1 MKKLL
6 LKLSPAALLLPLP
19 IASGVVGAFADGSNS
34 NSVKD
39 LFTLSSASVKDEH
52 KKVSEAM
59 ENSPEYGVE
68 FSSSSGM
75 VTYKNIVDLH
85 EVNKTDN
92 LVEIVANSS
101 TDYNN
106 LETTLL
112 ELSKIHIR
120 VADAYDSSIYF
131 DVNLE
136 QNPTINQVSRSD
148 FEGGYNNLFYNVT
161 FNGYTVANNSDY
173 SPLEGYTVAWR
184 QSLFNAPH
192 YIKKP
197 EEAVTYLPTGF
208 KYDIETNQVLVD
220 MGNAASGSTVDPHNQ
235 LVFDLDD
242 PTDSYPD
249 FAGFTTGEVVISVYT
264 DEVGSFMINKIGND
278 TFVSA
283 EDSLFQR
290 NTGNLLTH
298 QFDFENMIDGAIN
311 HYYPLPSVLSNSSYE
326 LSITKDGKAV
336 TIDDAA
342 NFIPKEVGEYGLKI
356 SSANAF
362 GYLMSYSG
370 TFTVNESPTVL
381 NDVSGIASINAK
393 MFESFTIPTFSYE
406 GGNGSLTKTIQ
417 VLLDDEVNNVN
428 EGDSFVIEKK
438 VKNASIRVTVSDEI
452 KVDNTFTYPIN
463 LDTNVT
469 HFYLED
475 AFDINYVS
483 YGQDFEVPSYVAIDY
498 SKEDVSK
505 TNMEVDIKRGKAT
518 YYQAGD
524 VIPNVKSDF
533 ELQYI
538 SGGVIL
544 KTIRV
549 IATTSNISSSD
560 TSFDGFYKSN
570 ENVTS
575 SLISASGMK
584 FTLGD
589 GDTIINEPLNV
600 STTDLNVSFCYF
612 PDLGDYQDVD
622 IAFSAIGGKQVVVSF
637 KELGEKPLI
646 YLNGKRIYKSVTVSQ
661 STYTDEDS
669 SYLYGKKYFKY
680 SFILMGDKAKIT
692 NASSQLVTAIDTFED
707 GSAFTGFKSAA
718 AQIQFKVNGAKEG
731 NVFVLNQIS
740 NQQLTTQ
747 VLNYG
752 DTRAPYIGFEAPLSN
767 GIYKL
772 GEVVSIPKAYAHDV
786 LNSTATVLMSVMNP
800 DGEYIIRNAE
810 PFAFD
815 LPLTSYG
822 VYYVSFSC
830 TDGNNQTT
838 NYGYRLVVS
847 DDVAPEIYTNASY
860 AESYSGKVYIYKA
873 KAYDNIDGELSVLA
887 ILRSPDGDSR
897 VVTMGQEAELTMKGE
912 YVLTYYA
919 MDQEGNVGTKV
930 YTFINK

>member
-1 MKKLL
+1 MKKML
-6 LKLSPAALLLPLP
+6 LKLSPVALLLPLP
-19 IASGVVGAFADGSNS
+19 LASGVVGAFAGGNNAD
-34 NSVKD
+34 SVKD
-39 LFTLSSASVKDEH
+39 LFALSSASVKDEH

-59 ENSPEYGVE
+59 ENSPDYGIE
-68 FSSSSGM
+68 FSSSSGT
-75 VTYKNIVDLH
+75 VAYKNIVDLH
-85 EVNKTDN
+85 QVSKTDN
-92 LVEIVANSS
+92 LIEVVANSS
-101 TDYNN
+101 TDYSN

-120 VADAYDSSIYF
+120 VTDAYDSNIYF
-131 DVNLE
+131 DVNIE
-136 QNPTINQVSRSD
+136 QNPVINQVSRAD
-148 FEGGYNNLFYNVT
+148 LVGGYNNAFYNVT
-161 FNGYTVANNSDY
+161 FNGYTAANNSDY

-192 YIKKP
+192 YIKNP
-197 EEAVTYLPTGF
+197 QEAATYLPTGF

-278 TFVSA
+278 TFASA

-290 NTGNLLTH
+290 NTGNLLTRR
-298 QFDFENMIDGAIN
+298 FDFENMIDGAVN

-326 LSITKDGKAV
+326 LSLTRDGKPV
-336 TIDDAA
+336 TVDEVSD
-342 NFIPKEVGEYGLKI
+342 FVPKEAGEYGLKV
-356 SSANAF
+356 SSTNAF
-362 GYLMSYSG
+362 GYPISYSG

-381 NDVSGIASINAK
+381 NDVSGIASIDAK
-393 MFESFTIPTFSYE
+393 LFESFLIPNFSYE
-406 GGNGSLTKTIQ
+406 GGNGSLTKTVQ
-417 VLLDDEVNNVN
+417 VLLDGEVNDVR

-438 VKNASIRVTVSDEI
+438 VKSASIRVTVSDEI
-452 KVDNTFTYPIN
+452 KVDNTFTYPIH
-463 LDTNVT
+463 LDSDVI

-475 AFDINYVS
+475 AFDINYVT

-505 TNMEVDIKRGKAT
+505 TNMEVDVKRGKST

-524 VIPNVKSDF
+524 IIKNVKGDF
-533 ELQYI
+533 TLDYV
-538 SGGVIL
+538 SNGVTL
-544 KTIRV
+544 KRICV
-549 IATTSNISSSD
+549 VATTANISSSD
-560 TSFDGFYKSN
+560 ASFDGFYKSN
-570 ENVTS
+570 ENVASTA
-575 SLISASGMK
+575 ISASGMK
-584 FTLGD
+584 FTLGE
-589 GDTIINEPLNV
+589 GDAIIDEPLKV

-612 PDLGDYQDVD
+612 PELADYRDVD
-622 IAFSAIGGKQVVVSF
+622 IVFSSIGGKQVVLSF

-646 YLNGKRIYKSVTVSQ
+646 YLNNKRIYKSVSVSE
-661 STYTDEDS
+661 STYTEEDS

-680 SFILMGDKAKIT
+680 SFVLLGDKAKIT
-692 NASSQLVTAIDTFED
+692 NASSLLVATIDTFED
-707 GSAFTGFKSAA
+707 GSSFTGFKSAC
-718 AQIQFKVNGAKEG
+718 AQIRFKVNGAKEG
-731 NVFVLNQIS
+731 NVFVLNQVS
-740 NQQLTTQ
+740 NQQLTAQ
-747 VLNYG
+747 ALNYG

-772 GEVVSIPKAYAHDV
+772 GEEVSVPKAYAYDV

-800 DGEYIIRNAE
+800 SGEYIIRNVE
-810 PFAFD
+810 PFAFN

-830 TDGNNQTT
+830 ADGNNQTST
-838 NYGYRLVVS
+838 IGYRLVVS

-873 KAYDNIDGELSVLA
+873 KAYDNIDGELSIIA
-887 ILRSPDGDSR
+887 ILKAPDGDSR
-897 VVTMGQEAELTMKGE
+897 VVKMGQEVELTLKGK

-919 MDQEGNVGTKV
+919 MDQEGNVGTKA
-930 YTFINK
+930 YEFINK

>member
-1 MKKLL
+1 M
-6 LKLSPAALLLPLP
+6 
-19 IASGVVGAFADGSNS
+19 
-34 NSVKD
+34 
-39 LFTLSSASVKDEH
+39 
-52 KKVSEAM
+52 
-59 ENSPEYGVE
+59 
-68 FSSSSGM
+68 
-75 VTYKNIVDLH
+75 
-85 EVNKTDN
+85 
-92 LVEIVANSS
+92 
-101 TDYNN
+101 
-106 LETTLL
+106 
-112 ELSKIHIR
+112 
-120 VADAYDSSIYF
+120 
-131 DVNLE
+131 
-136 QNPTINQVSRSD
+136 
-148 FEGGYNNLFYNVT
+148 
-161 FNGYTVANNSDY
+161 
-173 SPLEGYTVAWR
+173 
-184 QSLFNAPH
+184 
-192 YIKKP
+192 
-197 EEAVTYLPTGF
+197 
-208 KYDIETNQVLVD
+208 
-220 MGNAASGSTVDPHNQ
+220 
-235 LVFDLDD
+235 
-242 PTDSYPD
+242 
-249 FAGFTTGEVVISVYT
+249 
-264 DEVGSFMINKIGND
+264 
-278 TFVSA
+278 
-283 EDSLFQR
+283 
-290 NTGNLLTH
+290 
-298 QFDFENMIDGAIN
+298 
-311 HYYPLPSVLSNSSYE
+311 
-326 LSITKDGKAV
+326 
-336 TIDDAA
+336 
-342 NFIPKEVGEYGLKI
+342 
-356 SSANAF
+356 
-362 GYLMSYSG
+362 
-370 TFTVNESPTVL
+370 
-381 NDVSGIASINAK
+381 
-393 MFESFTIPTFSYE
+393 
-406 GGNGSLTKTIQ
+406 TKTIQ
-417 VLLDDEVNNVN
+417 VLLDDEVNNVS

-707 GSAFTGFKSAA
+707 GSAFTGFKSAST
-718 AQIQFKVNGAKEG
+718 QIQFKVNGAKEG